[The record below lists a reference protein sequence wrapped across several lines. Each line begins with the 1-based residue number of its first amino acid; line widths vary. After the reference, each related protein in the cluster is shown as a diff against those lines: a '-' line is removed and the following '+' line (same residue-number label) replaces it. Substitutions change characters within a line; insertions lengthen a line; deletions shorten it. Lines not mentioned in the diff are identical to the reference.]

1 MATFEQSAS
10 SNGIAA
16 GKIDRAVGAADVQ
29 TFRDEVGRMTQQIAA
44 LVAAAA
50 EGALD
55 DMTTRMR
62 RARPK
67 IDDLMS
73 EAGEKG
79 KDAADA
85 VRDMTAPVLKGVGE
99 TVREH
104 PVATLA
110 LALGLGLAF
119 GAILRR

>member
-10 SNGIAA
+10 SNGIA
-16 GKIDRAVGAADVQ
+16 GKIDRAVGDADVQ
-29 TFRDEVGRMTQQIAA
+29 SLRDEVGRMTQQIAA
-44 LVAAAA
+44 LVTAAG

-55 DMTTRMR
+55 DMKTRMR

-85 VRDMTAPVLKGVGE
+85 VRDMTGPVFKGVE
-99 TVREH
+99 EAVREH

-110 LALGLGLAF
+110 LAIGLGLAF
-119 GAILRR
+119 GAIMRR